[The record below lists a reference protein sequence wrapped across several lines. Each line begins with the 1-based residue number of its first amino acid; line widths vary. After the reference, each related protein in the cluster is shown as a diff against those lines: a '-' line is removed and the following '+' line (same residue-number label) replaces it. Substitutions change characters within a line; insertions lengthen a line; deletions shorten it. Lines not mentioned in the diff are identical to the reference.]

1 MKTPTQYTFWILFLL
16 FTSMDS
22 SSEIPSLGGPG
33 IGTNYGQYSSNLGG
47 NLYILLRIARKLIDN
62 SSTKLFRLFLDR
74 FPMTFP
80 GKFDR
85 KIFCYTLSEFLD
97 RLFHASLN
105 PAPEIGINYGRYGT
119 NLPPPETI
127 PSLVTSL
134 SLKHVKTF
142 DMDPR
147 ITTSFANTG
156 ISLSLCIPNKNIP
169 LLSTNLS
176 EADSLIRTSILPYH
190 KSTIITSI
198 SVGNEV
204 SLLPQF
210 SPHLLPAIVNVH
222 RAIKRYRLHKKIKV
236 TTTHS
241 LAILSRRFP
250 PSTARFHG
258 SFGETVMRP
267 LVRFLLRTKAPLMVN
282 VYPYL
287 AYKQSFPSIP
297 LDFALFQ
304 NGSNN
309 KRRMYRDPYSGVAY
323 TNLFDIM
330 MDSVDSAVKALGLPK
345 VPVVVSEIGWPSS
358 GDRGEVAASLENARV
373 FNQRLV
379 EHLRRRERKVTVYLF
394 ALFDEDQK
402 TGATVEKHWGLL
414 YGNGSRKYDLN
425 IV

>member
-1 MKTPTQYTFWILFLL
+1 MFPPKSSLNPVERKRKTERLSLTMMMMITTQYAFGILLIF
-16 FTSMDS
+16 SMAS
-22 SSEIPSLGGPG
+22 SSTIPSLGGPG
-33 IGTNYGQYSSNLGG
+33 IETNYGRYSSNLGV
-47 NLYILLRIARKLIDN
+47 
-62 SSTKLFRLFLDR
+62 
-74 FPMTFP
+74 
-80 GKFDR
+80 
-85 KIFCYTLSEFLD
+85 
-97 RLFHASLN
+97 
-105 PAPEIGINYGRYGT
+105 PEIGINYGRYGS
-119 NLPPPETI
+119 NLPPPEAL

-134 SLKHVKTF
+134 SIKHVKTF
-142 DMDPR
+142 DMDQR

-156 ISLSLCIPNKNIP
+156 ISLSLCIPNDKIP
-169 LLSTNLS
+169 ILSTNLS
-176 EADSLIRTSILPYH
+176 EADSIIRTFILPYH
-190 KSTIITSI
+190 KTTIITSI

-210 SPHLLPAIVNVH
+210 TPHLVSAVVNVH

-250 PSTARFHG
+250 PSTARFHN
-258 SFGETVMRP
+258 SIGESVLKP
-267 LVRFLLRTKAPLMVN
+267 LVRFLQRTKSPLMVN

-304 NGSNN
+304 PVNGS

-345 VPVVVSEIGWPSS
+345 IPVVVSEIGWPSS
-358 GDRGEVAASLENARV
+358 GDPGEVAASLENARV

-379 EHLRRRERKVTVYLF
+379 EHLRRGEKKVTVYIF

-425 IV
+425 ISPPV

>member
-1 MKTPTQYTFWILFLL
+1 MMMMITTQYAFGILLIF
-16 FTSMDS
+16 SMAS
-22 SSEIPSLGGPG
+22 SSTIPSLGGPG
-33 IGTNYGQYSSNLGG
+33 IGTNYGRYSSNLGG
-47 NLYILLRIARKLIDN
+47 NIYILLRIPIKLIDS
-62 SSTKLFRLFLDR
+62 SSTQLLRLFLDR
-74 FPMTFP
+74 FL
-80 GKFDR
+80 
-85 KIFCYTLSEFLD
+85 LSRF
-97 RLFHASLN
+97 FN
-105 PAPEIGINYGRYGT
+105 PVPEIGINYGRYGS
-119 NLPPPETI
+119 NLPPPEAL

-134 SLKHVKTF
+134 SIKHVKTF

-156 ISLSLCIPNKNIP
+156 ISLSLCIPNDKIP
-169 LLSTNLS
+169 ILSTNLS
-176 EADSLIRTSILPYH
+176 EADSIIRTFILPYH
-190 KSTIITSI
+190 KTTIITSI

-210 SPHLLPAIVNVH
+210 TPHLVSAVVNVH

-250 PSTARFHG
+250 PSTARFHN
-258 SFGETVMRP
+258 SIGESVLKP
-267 LVRFLLRTKAPLMVN
+267 LVRFLQRTKSPLMVN

-304 NGSNN
+304 PVNGS

-345 VPVVVSEIGWPSS
+345 IPVVVSEIGWPSS
-358 GDRGEVAASLENARV
+358 GDPGEVAASLENARV

-379 EHLRRRERKVTVYLF
+379 EHLRRGEKKVTVYIF

-425 IV
+425 ISPPV

>member
-1 MKTPTQYTFWILFLL
+1 MMMMITTQYAFWILL
-16 FTSMDS
+16 FFSISIAS
-22 SSEIPSLGGPG
+22 SSTIPSLGG
-33 IGTNYGQYSSNLGG
+33 IGTNYGRYSSNLGV
-47 NLYILLRIARKLIDN
+47 
-62 SSTKLFRLFLDR
+62 
-74 FPMTFP
+74 
-80 GKFDR
+80 
-85 KIFCYTLSEFLD
+85 
-97 RLFHASLN
+97 
-105 PAPEIGINYGRYGT
+105 PEIGINYGRYGS
-119 NLPPPETI
+119 NLPPPEAI

-134 SLKHVKTF
+134 SIKHVKTF

-156 ISLSLCIPNKNIP
+156 ITLSLCIPNDKIP
-169 LLSTNLS
+169 ILSTNLS
-176 EADSLIRTSILPYH
+176 EADSIIRTLILPYH
-190 KSTIITSI
+190 KTTIITSI

-210 SPHLLPAIVNVH
+210 SPHLVSAILNVH

-258 SFGETVMRP
+258 SIGESVLKP
-267 LVRFLLRTKAPLMVN
+267 LVRFLMRTKSPLMVN

-304 NGSNN
+304 PTNGSSR
-309 KRRMYRDPYSGVAY
+309 RRMYRDPYSGVAY
-323 TNLFDIM
+323 SNLFDIM
-330 MDSVDSAVKALGLPK
+330 MDSVDSAVKSLGLPK

-358 GDRGEVAASLENARV
+358 EVAASLENARD

-379 EHLRRRERKVTVYLF
+379 EHLRGGWRKVPVYIF

-414 YGNGSRKYDLN
+414 YGNGSKKFDLN
-425 IV
+425 ISPPV

>member
-1 MKTPTQYTFWILFLL
+1 MFPPKSSLNPVERKRKTERLSLTMMMMITTQNAFWILLIFSI
-16 FTSMDS
+16 SMAS
-22 SSEIPSLGGPG
+22 ASTIPSLGGPG
-33 IGTNYGQYSSNLGG
+33 IGTNYGRYSSNLG
-47 NLYILLRIARKLIDN
+47 
-62 SSTKLFRLFLDR
+62 
-74 FPMTFP
+74 
-80 GKFDR
+80 
-85 KIFCYTLSEFLD
+85 
-97 RLFHASLN
+97 
-105 PAPEIGINYGRYGT
+105 APEIGINYGRYGS
-119 NLPPPETI
+119 NLPPPEAL

-134 SLKHVKTF
+134 SIKHVKTF

-156 ISLSLCIPNKNIP
+156 ISLSLCIPNDKIP
-169 LLSTNLS
+169 ILSTNLS
-176 EADSLIRTSILPYH
+176 EADSIIRTFILPYH
-190 KSTIITSI
+190 KTTIITSI

-210 SPHLLPAIVNVH
+210 TPHLVSAVVNFH

-250 PSTARFHG
+250 PSTARFHN
-258 SFGETVMRP
+258 SIGESVLKP
-267 LVRFLLRTKAPLMVN
+267 LVRFLQRTKSPLMVN

-304 NGSNN
+304 PVNGS

-345 VPVVVSEIGWPSS
+345 IPVVVSEIGWPSS
-358 GDRGEVAASLENARV
+358 GDPGEVAASLEN
-373 FNQRLV
+373 
-379 EHLRRRERKVTVYLF
+379 
-394 ALFDEDQK
+394 
-402 TGATVEKHWGLL
+402 
-414 YGNGSRKYDLN
+414 
-425 IV
+425 